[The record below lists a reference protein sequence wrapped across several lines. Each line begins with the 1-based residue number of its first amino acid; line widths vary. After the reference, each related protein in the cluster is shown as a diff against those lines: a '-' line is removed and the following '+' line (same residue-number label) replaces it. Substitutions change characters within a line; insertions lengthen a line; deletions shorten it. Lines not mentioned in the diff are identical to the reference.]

1 MYYINTMKETQSK
14 NKIKCEFGGYILP
27 TSIDQHLGTLVHSD
41 RMRYPN
47 GFKYET
53 TDKLTYVVIY
63 DKCATMEENI
73 EVSRT
78 YPNTTSV
85 CSYLKYIR
93 DRNTNRVARVYELSE
108 N

>member
-1 MYYINTMKETQSK
+1 MFSTNQG
-14 NKIKCEFGGYILP
+14 NRVKCMCGGYLKP
-27 TSIDQHLGTLVHSD
+27 DSKDAHLETRVHFD

-63 DKCATMEENI
+63 DKCATMEEKLGVI
-73 EVSRT
+73 RT
-78 YPNTTSV
+78 YPNTTDV
-85 CSYLKYIR
+85 CTYLKYIR
-93 DRNTNRVARVYELSE
+93 DRNSNRVARVYDLSE